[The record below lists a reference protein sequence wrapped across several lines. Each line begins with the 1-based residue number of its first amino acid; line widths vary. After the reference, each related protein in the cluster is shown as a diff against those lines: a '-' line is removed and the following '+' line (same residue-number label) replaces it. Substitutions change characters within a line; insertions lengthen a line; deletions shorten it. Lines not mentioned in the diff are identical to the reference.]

1 MSYLNIFMSI
11 CGIYKITNKI
21 NNKKY
26 IGITCRPPEIRW
38 NHGRGYLTNKHFWR
52 VIEKDG

>member
-1 MSYLNIFMSI
+1 MSI

-26 IGITCRPPEIRW
+26 IGQSIHVKERIAEHKNQLKNNTHH
-38 NHGRGYLTNKHFWR
+38 NQYLQNAYNKY
-52 VIEKDG
+52 